1 MATITQLG
9 LMRHLRAE
17 PNQYILHYR
26 GGKLVRQGAG
36 LAYWFMPMSASIAL
50 LPVEDAEATTLLHE
64 RTSDVQAVNAQVTV
78 RYRVAKPE
86 LAARRVNFA
95 IGTESGAWSE
105 KPLEKLVEFFHQR
118 VQEPAR
124 EALSA
129 MPLNEAIKTGA
140 EVVQRAVRA
149 RLLDDPEMHDMGLAV
164 VDVHVIHVS
173 PSAEMEKALQTPARE
188 GLQQKADEAIF
199 RRRADAVE
207 KERAIKENELSTE
220 IELERRNEELIQRRG
235 NNKLREVS
243 QDAEAE
249 KLATE
254 AGIERSNLQ
263 ADASAKQIRTRA
275 EADADARRAT
285 GQAEADAEAAR
296 AAAWK
301 DLPSKVL
308 LGLAALEFARKVQ
321 TIDHLNISPNMLS
334 DLLAEFLENKVSN

>member
-1 MATITQLG
+1 MAAITKLG
-9 LMRHLRAE
+9 LLRHLRAE
-17 PNQYILHYR
+17 PNQHILHYR
-26 GGKLVRQGAG
+26 AGKLARQGAG

-64 RTSDVQAVNAQVTV
+64 RTSDMQGVNAQLTV

-95 IGTESGAWSE
+95 ISTETGGWTE
-105 KPLEKLVEFFHQR
+105 KPLEKLAEFFNQR
-118 VQEPAR
+118 VQGPAR
-124 EALSA
+124 AALAA
-129 MPLNEAIKTGA
+129 MVLADAIKTGA

-149 RLLDDPEMHDMGLAV
+149 SLHDDPELHDMGLAV

-188 GLQQKADEAIF
+188 SLQQKADEAIF

-235 NNKLREVS
+235 ANKLREVG

-249 KLATE
+249 KLAAE

-263 ADASAKQIRTRA
+263 ADATARQIRQRA
-275 EADADARRAT
+275 EADADARRAI
-285 GQAEADAEAAR
+285 GEAEAAAEAAR
-296 AAAWK
+296 AEAWK

-308 LGLAALEFARKVQ
+308 LGLAAIEFAKKVDH
-321 TIDHLNISPNMLS
+321 INHLNLSP
-334 DLLAEFLENKVSN
+334 

>member
-1 MATITQLG
+1 MATITKLG
-9 LMRHLRAE
+9 LLRHLRAE
-17 PNQYILHYR
+17 PNQYILHYSA
-26 GGKLVRQGAG
+26 GTLSRQGAG
-36 LAYWFMPMSASIAL
+36 LAYWFLPMSASVAL

-64 RTSDVQAVNAQVTV
+64 RTGDMQAVNVQVTV

-95 IGTESGAWSE
+95 ISTENGAWTE
-105 KPLEKLVEFFHQR
+105 KPLEKLAEFFNQR

-124 EALSA
+124 TALSA
-129 MPLNEAIKTGA
+129 LTLAETVKSGA
-140 EVVQRAVRA
+140 EKVQAAVRA
-149 RLLDDPEMHDMGLAV
+149 HLLDDPELHDMGLAV

-188 GLQQKADEAIF
+188 SLQQKADEAIF

-207 KERAIKENELSTE
+207 KERAIKENELATE

-263 ADASAKQIRTRA
+263 ANAAAAQIKLRA
-275 EADADARRAT
+275 EADADARRAI
-285 GQAEADAEAAR
+285 GKADADSEAAR

-308 LGLAALEFARKVQ
+308 LGLAAIEFARKVDH
-321 TIDHLNISPNMLS
+321 INHLNLSPNMLS
-334 DLLAEFLENKVSN
+334 DLLAEFLEGKVSD

>member
-1 MATITQLG
+1 MAAITKLG
-9 LMRHLRAE
+9 LLRHLRAE

-26 GGKLVRQGAG
+26 AGKLARQGAG

-64 RTSDVQAVNAQVTV
+64 RTSDMQGVNAQLTV

-95 IGTESGAWSE
+95 ISTETGGWTE
-105 KPLEKLVEFFHQR
+105 KPLEKLAEFFNQR
-118 VQEPAR
+118 VQGPAR
-124 EALSA
+124 AALAA
-129 MPLNEAIKTGA
+129 MVLADAIKTGA

-149 RLLDDPEMHDMGLAV
+149 SLHDDPELHDMGLAV

-188 GLQQKADEAIF
+188 SLQQKADEAIF

-235 NNKLREVS
+235 ANKLREVG

-263 ADASAKQIRTRA
+263 ADATARQIRQRA
-275 EADADARRAT
+275 EADADARRAI
-285 GQAEADAEAAR
+285 GEAEAAAEAAR
-296 AAAWK
+296 AEAWK

-308 LGLAALEFARKVQ
+308 LGLAAIEFAKKVDH
-321 TIDHLNISPNMLS
+321 INHLNLSPNLLS
-334 DLLAEFLENKVSN
+334 DLLGEFLESKVGA

>member
-1 MATITQLG
+1 MAAITKLG
-9 LMRHLRAE
+9 LLRHLRAE

-26 GGKLVRQGAG
+26 AGKLARQGAG

-64 RTSDVQAVNAQVTV
+64 RTSDMQGVNAQLTV

-95 IGTESGAWSE
+95 ISTETGGWTE
-105 KPLEKLVEFFHQR
+105 KPLEKLAEFFNQR
-118 VQEPAR
+118 VQGPAR
-124 EALSA
+124 AALAA
-129 MPLNEAIKTGA
+129 MVLADAIKTGA

-149 RLLDDPEMHDMGLAV
+149 SLHDDPELHDMGLAV

-188 GLQQKADEAIF
+188 SLQQKADEAIF

-235 NNKLREVS
+235 ANKLREVG

-249 KLATE
+249 KLAAE

-263 ADASAKQIRTRA
+263 ADATARQIRQRA
-275 EADADARRAT
+275 EADADARRAI
-285 GQAEADAEAAR
+285 GEAEAAAEAAR
-296 AAAWK
+296 AEAWK

-308 LGLAALEFARKVQ
+308 LGLAAIEFARKVDH
-321 TIDHLNISPNMLS
+321 INHLNLSPNLLS
-334 DLLAEFLENKVSN
+334 DLLGEFLESKVGA